1 MFVTVFVAKTALGS
15 GAMLALQ
22 MRQVLLEY
30 VKEDVY
36 MISGTLDFHP
46 KYVDNAMLNLKESPI
61 YWSGLLGDSAAQP
74 QSSP

>member
-1 MFVTVFVAKTALGS
+1 MFVTVFAAKSALGS

-46 KYVDNAMLNLKESPI
+46 KNVDNAMLKLKESPI
-61 YWSGLLGDSAAQP
+61 YWSGLLEDSAAQT